1 MLLLNRKKLQVFL
14 LDPYRRFDRI
24 FWLNPLYRLTL
35 LINFVW
41 NFVNNL
47 IFNVMCKPNKFV
59 SNKFPFV
66 FIIGN
71 KMVPKFHIIIV
82 FAFPV
87 AVV

>member
-59 SNKFPFV
+59 